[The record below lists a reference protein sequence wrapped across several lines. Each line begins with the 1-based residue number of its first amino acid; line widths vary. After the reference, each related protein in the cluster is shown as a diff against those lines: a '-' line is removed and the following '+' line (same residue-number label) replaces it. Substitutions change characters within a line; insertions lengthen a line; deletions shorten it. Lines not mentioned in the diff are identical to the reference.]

1 MSKYYAYL
9 ARCNDNSLYAGYTAD
24 LKNREAKHNEGN
36 GARYTRIRRP
46 IKIVYH
52 EGFKTKSSAMKREYQ
67 LKHLK
72 KIDKENLIISG
83 QGILFA

>member
-24 LKNREAKHNEGN
+24 LKSREVKHNEGK
-36 GARYTRIRRP
+36 GARYTRTRKP

-52 EGFKTKSSAMKREYQ
+52 EEFKTKSEAMKREYQ

-72 KIDKENLIISG
+72 KSDKENLIISSMG
-83 QGILFA
+83 S